1 MPINFHL
8 TIEKF
13 KDYLSDNQIA
23 IILNSS
29 NFVSANK
36 NIIDFLIEGITCKG
50 DLENFYDQLCCKLFY
65 ASFFMQKILKELKS
79 G

>member
-1 MPINFHL
+1 MPINFRL

-13 KDYLSDNQIA
+13 KDYLSDDQIA
-23 IILNSS
+23 IMLHSS

-36 NIIDFLIEGITCKG
+36 NIINILIEGITCKG
-50 DLENFYDQLCCKLFY
+50 ELENFYDQLCCKLFY
-65 ASFFMQKILKELKS
+65 ASPFMQKILKELKS